1 MSGYNSFHLINGGIG
16 FFILLIFAAL
26 LFVLGYADDRERIK
40 ATVNIVFREHSI
52 IIFAWRSYVS
62 CV

>member
-52 IIFAWRSYVS
+52 IIFA
-62 CV
+62 